1 MLRRFSVN
9 FAILSIA
16 LDTLLTLLALILA
29 VNLRPLFTNLP
40 FVVPLAS
47 YEIPAILYV
56 LVPFIWALTFLVSS
70 VYEQRRVYKVI
81 DEFQLVTFATGVAAL
96 LCAGLFYLAFRDLS
110 RWLFFVFVTLDFILI
125 LGWRAIARFVFK
137 LGRIPAVER
146 RVLIVGAGG
155 VGQRVGLMLQEYDWT
170 GLRLAGYLDD
180 EPEKHNDDEP
190 LPVLGKLGEVRAI
203 VEAKQ
208 IDDVVIALPQRAY
221 GQVNEL
227 VLTLHDLPVQVRVV
241 PDYFSLA
248 LYRAKAEDFGGLPMI
263 NLRDPAL
270 SEFQRVMKR
279 LFDLAVGLMSF
290 GLALPLLGLIALA
303 IKLDS
308 SGPVFFRQQRVGE
321 NGRLFWM
328 YKFRTMTANAE
339 KMQHQVNKVNGDGYI
354 IHKQKDDPRVTR
366 AGRFLRRTSLDE
378 IPQLIN
384 VLKGE
389 MSLVGPRP
397 EMPWLVESY
406 EPWQH
411 KRFAVPQGM
420 TGWWQVNGR
429 SEKPMHLHTEDD
441 LYYVQNYSLWMDLYI
456 LIKTP
461 LVVLKGRGAY

>member
-1 MLRRFSVN
+1 
-9 FAILSIA
+9 LS
-16 LDTLLTLLALILA
+16 
-29 VNLRPLFTNLP
+29 
-40 FVVPLAS
+40 FVVPLAT

-56 LVPFIWALTFLVSS
+56 LVPFIWTLTFLVSS
-70 VYEQRRVYKVI
+70 VYEQRRVYKVV

-96 LCAGLFYLAFRDLS
+96 LCAGLFYLTFRDLS
-110 RWLFFVFVTLDFILI
+110 RWLFVIFVVIDFVLI
-125 LGWRAIARFVFK
+125 LGWRVIARLVFK
-137 LGRIPAVER
+137 MGRIPAVER
-146 RVLIVGAGG
+146 LVLIVGAGV

-180 EPEKHNDDEP
+180 EPDKKNGRNP

-203 VEAKQ
+203 VEERR

-270 SEFQRVMKR
+270 SEFQPVMKR
-279 LFDLAVGLMSF
+279 LFDLSVGLMSF
-290 GLALPLLGLIALA
+290 ALALPFMGLIALA

-308 SGPVFFRQQRVGE
+308 SGPVLFRQQRVGE
-321 NGRLFWM
+321 NGRLFCM
-328 YKFRTMTANAE
+328 YKFRTMTNGAD
-339 KMQHQVNKVNGDGYI
+339 KMQHQVNETNGDGYV
-354 IHKQKDDPRVTR
+354 IHKRKDDPRVTR
-366 AGRFLRRTSLDE
+366 VGRFLRRTSLDE

-397 EMPWLVESY
+397 EMPWLVDSY

-461 LVVLKGRGAY
+461 LVVLKGKGAY